1 MKTGDT
7 IPTLLGVNAQGQEV
21 KSTDFAGKPLII
33 YFYPKDNTP
42 GCTAEACS
50 LRDGYDSL
58 RNLGYEV
65 IGVSKDSSASHAKF
79 AEKYSLPFTLISDP
93 STELNQAFGVWQK
106 KKMAGREYM
115 GTVRTTF
122 ITDADHRVTHIIN
135 KVDTKNAAAQIMK
148 LLAEANS
155 HKPLKTLSTTWKSP
169 RKQQ

>member
-122 ITDADHRVTHIIN
+122 ITDADHTVTHIIK
-135 KVDTKNAAAQIMK
+135 KVDTKNAATQ
-148 LLAEANS
+148 LLDIING
-155 HKPLKTLSTTWKSP
+155 
-169 RKQQ
+169 

>member
-122 ITDADHRVTHIIN
+122 ITDANHRVTHIIN

-148 LLAEANS
+148 LLAES
-155 HKPLKTLSTTWKSP
+155 
-169 RKQQ
+169 QQS